1 MYREH
6 RRECPEAWLV
16 TSSFMIPPSNFPRH
30 PHRMEGRGR
39 VRPHRRS
46 RRVEEERLR
55 HLSQPFDRFQR
66 FVRSHGQ
73 RHYAE
78 DQHDWNMDEM
88 LATAALQFEGL
99 ITSSA
104 MMPEADQRATRLAF
118 ALLHQGKSQL
128 RSPKR
133 FCELSDAVSPELSDY
148 LAFALTSKLGVVV
161 PDRLDQML
169 NGDIRQLCEVVWV
182 NFDGAEKPGFLAQ
195 LKLLMVRFSQRP
207 AGI

>member
-6 RRECPEAWLV
+6 RRKCPEAWLA

-39 VRPHRRS
+39 ARPHRRS

-73 RHYAE
+73 QHYAE

-88 LATAALQFEGL
+88 LTTAALQFEGL
-99 ITSSA
+99 ITSGA
-104 MMPEADQRATRLAF
+104 MLPEADQRATRLTV

-128 RSPKR
+128 RSPTR
-133 FCELSDAVSPELSDY
+133 FSELSDAVSPELSDY
-148 LAFALTSKLGVVV
+148 LTFALTSKLGVVV

-169 NGDIRQLCEVVWV
+169 NGDIRALCEVAWV
-182 NFDGAEKPGFLAQ
+182 SFDRSEQPGFLA
-195 LKLLMVRFSQRP
+195 KVKFLMQRFLQRP
-207 AGI
+207 VNI